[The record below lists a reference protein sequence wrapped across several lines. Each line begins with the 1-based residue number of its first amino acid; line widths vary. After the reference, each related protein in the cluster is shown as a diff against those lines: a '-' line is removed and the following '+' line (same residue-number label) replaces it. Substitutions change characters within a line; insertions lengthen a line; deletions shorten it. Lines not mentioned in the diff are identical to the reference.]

1 MALGSKRAEWMVKKV
16 LLSHGGGGGGEND
29 LTEDVVQKCFSAN
42 QKKIEAFLNDPEAPP
57 KLFFF
62 YQPRQFKNKPELYVS
77 LVGDGEKLTGK
88 CCYFLRTVAKPVK
101 VAVAS
106 DNSVIHGE
114 LSSEL
119 LVGFQQSVAG
129 LYGPLLKKAD
139 KWGAIQRP
147 EDREPFMTDFDK
159 FDENLKHK
167 IDNLHGDVTLE
178 VPQPPHDK
186 IDQKPAAY
194 QRAARNPAILEHF
207 IDIIQKWCKKITT
220 YMETDPSTIPLSPLS
235 NEGPET
241 EIDYWSRRM
250 LTLISVTEQLKTK
263 PSRVV
268 TGVLKARALKVAD
281 ESDKDSAE
289 VARETEEIKG
299 YIEKWREVDLAITD
313 SLNEAKDNVRFLDNI
328 RRVIEPLNKG
338 KPSVIAESM
347 PSLMNSM
354 KMIHTLSRHYGTE
367 VRMTNL
373 FERITNQLIKRCKE
387 EIYQGQGVSALWN
400 QNPADA
406 MDSMNASIAL
416 FETYQREYTETK
428 ATLAQMSLGKQF
440 NFDEGCIFGKFAKF
454 STRLE
459 KVLDMFK
466 SIEQTRKLAAKR
478 IDGLEKLISY
488 FNQLITEFR
497 GKGHDLLDFETTA
510 FERDYVEFTMH
521 NSGLENGITDF
532 LENRLTRMTNILKQ
546 LELLSKFNDVLIS
559 DRLKEDLKKKY
570 LLVFQMYAG
579 DLHHIQELYEK
590 FKDSPPVP
598 RNMTRIAGN
607 IHWSR
612 QLLRRITFPMKQF
625 QKHPGVFHP
634 KESKLHVKKYN
645 KLARTFI
652 EFETLWYKAFQK
664 TCEKSKEGL
673 RARLMVADSSSNYE
687 PVVNFD
693 EGVLSMMR
701 EAKHLALMGFSIPI
715 AAQTVLQYE
724 QRLKEYYEDL
734 SHLLRRYKKCLND
747 ISPVVRS
754 LLKPHLRHL
763 SAFISPALKVMT
775 WTSMNVPAFIQDF
788 TKELDTFEDLIKQTN
803 DITAN
808 RIELNLDYV
817 TNLVFLNM
825 PTSQSF
831 TLKDFKTAQQE
842 KIAECTKIIVAKN
855 VEVERAVDDLIHTVT
870 SYPIDEP
877 KTEQIDINF
886 VKLHYNHLMYYAL
899 LGATS
904 RSLGE
909 LRHRVSSRGGMLLN
923 SPLFEVD
930 LSLQVPD
937 VVVTPN
943 MSEVQ
948 DVVQCVARD
957 ILQSTKAVMDW
968 GIDTTGRTRPPV
980 PFYNKLAADKN
991 VAITLLLLTGALNE
1005 SNKRAQSALT
1015 MYDKYSWMWMKEP
1028 EATYKEFVQKN
1039 NPILEDFIS
1048 ELHRFEALH
1057 AEVKNMSP
1065 TEGVGSL
1072 TFNTEKLKMQLKAE
1086 SDRWM
1091 HQYSEKLHQEAKK
1104 EMEDTTE
1111 LMKSLNT
1118 KLDRDCKD
1126 FINVKYVMD
1135 AQTEIREVS
1144 SWIRAKFN
1152 SIIERYNVLENF
1164 LPPGAMSKDEMD
1176 AKSVLT
1182 KQWEEMLALSE
1193 SIMVTVNEV
1202 APGYKVDLI
1211 ESVSA
1216 FQVAVKTFRADYDVN
1231 GPMVKGTA
1239 PKEAITRLGKYKRE
1253 FETLQR
1259 KYELYNG
1266 GEKLFGLPEIEYP
1279 ELVTTQKELTL
1290 LDRLYS
1296 LYQVVITTID
1306 DYKSIPWSEV
1316 VANIQTMNE
1325 TVESF
1330 AAKCKTLPKTL
1341 KTWDA
1346 YKELSQGIEDFIG
1359 VLPLLMELSKPS
1371 MRDRHWAEISEL
1383 TGREFDMEQ
1392 FHELK
1397 LKNVLEHPTDKEA
1410 PALLFYKEDIEEI
1423 TDGADKQLGI
1433 ENKLIEIAAI
1443 WDDTYFEF
1451 GGWKER
1457 GEVILAGGVVAEI
1470 IEKLEESQSALV
1482 QMLTQKHVAPFR
1494 DQASTWLKKLSDV
1507 NDSLES
1513 WIKVQMLWMS
1523 LEAVFTGG
1531 DIARQMPQDT
1541 RVFQKVDKEWTTR
1554 LMAKSKDVRNVV
1566 ECCQNEYIKNMLPTM
1581 FVDLEK
1587 CQKALDGYLEAKRS
1601 KFPRFYFVS
1610 NPALLLILSQGSDK
1624 DAVQDA
1630 FPKIFD
1636 AIDRVTFEG
1645 NNITTIMG
1653 MAGGYGGKLD
1663 VEEIALTKP
1672 IAAKGNIEDWLDL
1685 LLKEMMKTIHSIVRN
1700 CGGEFESLNV
1710 LDLIKKYC
1718 GQVSL
1723 MGIQMLWTNDVT
1735 DALTRSKNDK
1745 SALASAT
1752 SNQKGVLATLSELTT
1767 KEIPTKM
1774 ERTKIETLVT
1784 IQVHQVDVVEFLLQ
1798 LYKDKKLKDASDFEW
1813 QKQLRLYWVPEQTH
1827 QGAAVVKV
1835 ADVDFAYCDE
1845 YLGCKER
1852 LVITPLTDR
1861 CYISLTQ
1868 AIGMCFGG
1876 APAGPAGTGKTETTK
1891 DLGRALGKYVV
1902 VFNCSDQMHTADTA
1916 KIYKGLCQSGSW
1928 GCFDEFNRI
1937 DLEVLSV
1944 VAQQV
1949 EAILICLRTHGKQF
1963 SFPGDDIGPITV
1975 DTRCG
1980 FFITMNPGYAGR
1992 QELPENLKALFR
2004 GVAMMV
2010 PDREII
2016 MKVKLASVG
2025 YNDYAGLAKKFCI
2038 LYKLSE
2044 EQLSKQRHYDFGL
2057 RNILS
2062 VLRTGGVNLRLEL
2075 GKEGGGG
2082 DRQDLEEMLMMRT
2095 LRDMNLAKL
2104 VADDVGLFISLL
2116 HDLFPAQADP
2126 EKRRY
2131 DQEEEAMKAI
2141 IDEYKLIQHDD
2152 WVAKIIQLYET
2163 SLVRH
2168 GLMMVGPAGGGK
2180 TEGTRVLVE
2189 AISRVK
2195 GQARIVK
2202 MSPKAITAEEMFGQ
2216 NDVISGE
2223 WTHGIFSSIWAKYND
2238 PKKHTTWIVCDGPV
2252 DAIWI
2257 ENLNT
2262 VLDDNKLLTLANGD
2276 RVPMTDNVRILFEVQ
2291 DLRNASPA
2299 TVSRAGIVFVSD
2311 TDLGHEPIVEA
2322 WMLSRNKDEEKTLRE
2337 LYDKFISGPDTF
2349 DWLMK
2354 NTQNCMKA
2362 TRAHLM
2368 SNLLHVMYGLLKPS
2382 SDQAICLE
2390 PDCMERLWLYSMCWS
2405 LGSLLEAEDRF
2416 KFSAYMSDIC
2426 EGNNIPSFGEEQCLY
2441 EFYVDPKTYEWVPW
2455 SAPEYEYDHDTFNFA
2470 TALIPT
2476 MDSMRAEF
2484 LLQLLTQ
2491 TCNRPVLI
2499 VGSSG
2504 TAKTSIVL
2512 QYTNTFDP
2520 TKRLLKKVNFSSAT
2534 TAGMFQRSMEADIEK
2549 RQGKTFAPSGGRL
2562 MTVFLDDVS
2571 MPEVNTWGDQPT
2583 LEIVR
2588 QIIEERGFMF
2598 LEKDKRGDKM
2608 EIENVIYVGAMNHP
2622 GGGRNDIPARLKRHF
2637 FTVNCTPPS
2646 NESIDNIYG
2655 TMLRG
2660 HFEGYDEIQEMINSV
2675 TRGTIELWTKVK
2687 TKMLPTP
2694 SKFHY
2699 IFNMRDLS
2707 RIFQGILFCDHD
2719 CAEEGNNL
2727 LRLWLHECERVLC
2740 DKLVSDVDKAW
2751 YKTCAMKMM
2760 KEFFGEDEAKEISDI
2775 VATNPVYFVD
2785 FLRNDII
2792 DEETDEVVELA
2803 PKVYEL
2809 APDNRTDF
2817 KARVENFLTL
2827 HNEEPG
2833 NKKMDLVL
2841 FTDALEHML
2850 RISRI
2855 IAMPGGNALLVGIGG
2870 SGRQS
2875 LTRLAAFIARH
2886 EIFQIALTRTY
2897 KVADFLEDIRKMYT
2911 SVGKEGKKLTWI
2923 FTDFEILKEDFLE
2936 YINAILATGEVA
2948 GLFAK
2953 DERDMMC
2960 ADLRG
2965 PAKAEIP
2972 GFEDTPENLYKY
2984 FLTRI
2989 RSHLHIVL
2997 VFSPANEK
3005 FAERA
3010 RKFPGLIGCCQ
3021 IDWFLRWPEQ
3031 ALVDVS
3037 NKFLAGDADFNVE
3050 VEKKEMEFTL
3060 VKHIAAVHNLVCQGC
3075 DDYFQSFRR
3084 AVHVT
3089 PKSYLA
3095 FIQAYKKVYNEKLKF
3110 IQKQENNVRVGL
3122 EKLMEAESGVD
3133 LMKDDLAKQQ
3143 VELKEAEKAAN
3154 IMLEKVEVG
3163 SKAADIELTAA
3174 NEIAVKCAE
3183 TAAEI
3188 QEETNKANKELEGA
3202 MPFVRAAEKAASS
3215 ITKADVGTITKLG
3228 KPPDLIK
3235 RIMDCVL
3242 LLFQKGLD
3250 QVTMTTIKVG
3260 KDEFEMFV
3268 MDSYDTRA
3276 KKVMSD
3282 SSFINDLFDFAVSKK
3297 DLINDETIELL
3308 DPYLDVK
3315 DFNADR
3321 AKTVANA
3328 AVGLCSWVK
3337 AMHSYHHAAL
3347 IVAPLLEALEIK
3359 RAMFAEAEAK
3369 LKEAE
3374 AKAAAAQA
3382 KVAELKNQFEQT
3394 IGEKNQLEADAKK
3407 TEDKMTAANDLI
3419 KSLGGEKVRWRAD
3432 AARFS
3437 EAKKKLVG
3445 DVALS
3450 CAFVSYLGPFNQQ
3463 YRNKLLKESFYVD
3476 AVDKKLPI
3484 TKDLSVTG
3492 FLVDDAIIAEWNSQ
3506 GLPKDDLSV
3515 QNGILVTQA
3524 ARYPLM
3530 VDPQNQAVNWL
3541 KVREKDNFPHFGTT
3555 SLTAP
3560 KLRDELE
3567 FSMEEGKTLLVEG
3580 VVKEIDPMFDPV
3592 MEGNVIKKGRSQYIL
3607 LGDKMVALDKNFR
3620 LFFITKLGN
3629 PTFSPELSAKTTV
3642 IDFSVT
3648 QRGLEDQLLS
3658 RVIQFEQKSLEDQ
3671 RQELI
3676 EAVNQNTISLQRLDA
3691 ELLDR
3696 LSNSTGNLLDDYE
3709 LIQVLR
3715 NTKIKA
3721 KEVGEKI
3728 EASKQTEE
3736 IINKKREQY
3745 RPVAKRASII
3755 YFVIVQIPGINVMY
3769 QISLGQFLQW
3779 FDSSM
3784 VDSEKANLV
3793 AQRVENLID
3802 HLSFN
3807 IYQNTNRGL
3816 FECDKLTFKLMVV
3829 MQVYQLERPDMLTP
3843 QMVQLLLRGGAGL
3856 TQEQIQM
3863 HQKPFVWMQQNA
3875 WQNLV
3880 QLSLDL
3886 DFFGDMRNTIE
3897 QNVTEWKKWYEAEA
3911 PEEMEVPKLEE
3922 RLNQHPSGP
3931 FMRMLL
3937 IRMLRD
3943 DRFRLAAGTYITES
3957 FGKKYTDPESIQL
3970 EDIWSDADRFTPTI
3984 LLLTPGADPTTALQE
3999 LAKKKGTKIFSVSMG
4014 EGQEKYAKRAIEE
4027 GMATGGWA
4035 LLQNCHLGLGF
4046 MNQMDTIIDEAKKAD
4061 DTEAGPHVD
4070 TGYRTWITCEPHKD
4084 FPINLLQMSIKV
4096 TNEPPAGMKAGLYR
4110 SYTSVVDDERLNR
4123 VETGEWRKL
4132 VFTTC
4137 FLHACVLER
4146 RKFGAVGWCIPYE
4159 FGGGDLEAS
4168 LVFLEKHLFSGLS
4181 WPTIQYMICEVQYGG
4196 RITDDWDRILFN
4208 VFGVTWLTPATIEAD
4223 FTFCDAAAFVYK
4235 IPDVETT
4242 AKYLEYIEDFPS
4254 HDTPEIFGLHTN
4266 ADLTYGSSETRRILS
4281 TISDTQPKSSSA
4293 SGGKTKEE
4301 IVYEKADE
4309 LLAQTPEGYRDAIVR
4324 EQIRKRSRKENEMVL
4339 GHAVDGAV
4347 DGFSIPLNVFLYQ
4360 EVTRLNLAIGRVT
4373 KTFKELKQAIRG
4385 EIIMTPELQN
4395 ALDSIYDAKPPISWY
4410 IDPSGA
4416 EIAWSAP
4423 SLALWFAGLLERNTQ
4438 LHTWLNNT
4446 RPLSYW
4452 LTGFFNP
4459 QGFLTA
4465 ARQEITRRHKA
4476 DKWALDDVT
4485 IKTDV
4490 TEKADLKRIKEP
4502 PKEGF
4507 YVHGLFLEGAS
4518 WDSQSKMLRES
4529 APKELFCPLPVI
4541 MIGALTN
4548 RDAANFYAKGKY
4560 YDCPCYTKPR
4570 RTDLAY
4576 VFAVKLPSEKKS
4588 EHWTLRGVA
4597 LLCSKE

>member
-1 MALGSKRAEWMVKKV
+1 MSGTKRAEWMALKV
-16 LLSHGGGGGGEND
+16 LQSHGGGESELNEEGV
-29 LTEDVVQKCFSAN
+29 TKCFQAN
-42 QKKIEAFLNDPEAPP
+42 AKKIEAFLNDVESPP

-62 YQPRQFKNKPELYVS
+62 YQPRQFKNKSELYIS
-77 LVGDGEKLTGK
+77 LVGDGEKLSGK
-88 CCYFLRTVAKPVK
+88 CCYFLRTTKKPIK
-101 VAVAS
+101 TAVVN
-106 DNSVIHGE
+106 DGTVIHGE
-114 LSSEL
+114 LNADL
-119 LVGFQQSVAG
+119 LVGFQQNVEK
-129 LYGPLLKKAD
+129 LYKPLLATSE
-139 KWGAIQRP
+139 KWGAIQRQ
-147 EDREPFMTDFDK
+147 EEKKAFINTIGDFDNK
-159 FDENLKHK
+159 LQQRVA
-167 IDNLHGDVTLE
+167 NLHGDVTIE
-178 VPQPPHDK
+178 VPQPPYDK

-194 QRAARNPAILEHF
+194 QRAAKNPEILAHF
-207 IDIIQKWCKKITT
+207 TDIIQKWCKKITA
-220 YMETDPSTIPLSPLS
+220 YMENDPSSIPLSPHS

-241 EIDYWSRRM
+241 EMNYWSRRM
-250 LTLISVTEQLKTK
+250 LTLISVTEQLKSK

-268 TGVLKARALKVAD
+268 TGVLKARALKQTD
-281 ESDKDSAE
+281 EDGKDSAD
-289 VARETEEIKG
+289 ANETEEIKS

-313 SLNEAKDNVRFLDNI
+313 SMNEAKDNVRFLENI
-328 RRVIEPLNKG
+328 RGTIETLNTASPG
-338 KPSVIAESM
+338 VIAETM

-387 EIYQGQGVSALWN
+387 EIYQGQGVQALWN
-400 QNPADA
+400 QNPAEA
-406 MDSMNASIAL
+406 MASMNASISL
-416 FETYQREYTETK
+416 YKTYKAEYYETK
-428 ATLAQMSLGKQF
+428 ETLANMALSNQF
-440 NFDEGCIFGKFAKF
+440 NFDEKCIFGKFTNFKI
-454 STRLE
+454 RLE
-459 KVLDMFK
+459 KVLDMFR
-466 SIEQTRKLAAKR
+466 SIEQTRMLAAKR
-478 IDGLEKLISY
+478 IDGLEKLISH
-488 FNQLITEFR
+488 FNQVISEFR
-497 GKGHDLLDFETTA
+497 GKGHDLLDFDRTE
-510 FERDYVEFTMH
+510 FERDFVEFAMN
-521 NSGLENGITDF
+521 NSSIENSISEF
-532 LENRLTRMTNILKQ
+532 MEQRLTRMTNISKQ
-546 LELLSKFNDVLIS
+546 LELLSKFKDVLIRE
-559 DRLKEDLKKKY
+559 RLQEELEQKY
-570 LLVFQMYAG
+570 ILVFKMYG
-579 DLHHIQELYEK
+579 SDLDHIQQLYEK
-590 FKDSPPVP
+590 NKESPPIP
-598 RNMTRIAGN
+598 RNMTKIAGR

-612 QLLRRITFPMKQF
+612 QLLRRITFPMKEF
-625 QKHPGVFHP
+625 QNNPKVFHP
-634 KESKLHVKKYN
+634 RESKRNVKTYN
-645 KLARTFI
+645 KLARTLI
-652 EFETLWYKAFQK
+652 EFETLWYEAFEESCKQCK
-664 TCEKSKEGL
+664 TGL
-673 RARLMVADSSSNYE
+673 RANLMVADSNYE
-687 PVVNFD
+687 LVVNFD
-693 EGVLSMMR
+693 PNILQIMR
-701 EAKHLALMGFSIPI
+701 EAKHLALMGFDIPDI
-715 AAQTVLQYE
+715 ASRTLIYE
-724 QRLKEYYEDL
+724 QRLKMYYEDL
-734 SHLLRRYKKCLND
+734 TYLLKRYKGCLKK

-763 SAFISPALKVMT
+763 SSTISPALKIMT
-775 WTSMNVPAFIQDF
+775 WMSMNVSAFIEAL
-788 TKELDTFEDLIKQTN
+788 TKELNSFEDLIDQTN

-817 TNLVFLNM
+817 TNLVFLDM
-825 PTSQSF
+825 PATKSF
-831 TLKDFKTAQQE
+831 TLKDFKSAQQE

-855 VEVERAVDDLIHTVT
+855 IEVERAVDDLISTVRA
-870 SYPIDEP
+870 YPTKEP

-904 RSLGE
+904 RSLGD
-909 LRHRVSSRGGMLLN
+909 LRFRVASRGGMLLN
-923 SPLFEVD
+923 SSLFEVT
-930 LSLQVPD
+930 LSLRVPD

-943 MSEVQ
+943 MVEVQ
-948 DVVQCVARD
+948 EVVQCVARD

-968 GIDTTGRTRPPV
+968 GIDGTGRPRPPV
-980 PFYNKLAADKN
+980 PFYSKLASDKN

-1005 SNKRAQSALT
+1005 SKKRAQVALT
-1015 MYDKYSWMWMKEP
+1015 MYDKYSWMWMQEP
-1028 EATYKEFVQKN
+1028 EQTYKDFVKKN
-1039 NPILEDFIS
+1039 NPILEDFIA
-1048 ELHRFEALH
+1048 ELHRFEELH
-1057 AEVKNMSP
+1057 DEVKNMSP
-1065 TEGVGSL
+1065 TDGVGSL
-1072 TFNTEKLKMQLKAE
+1072 TFNTETLKMQLKAE

-1104 EMEDTTE
+1104 DMEDTTE

-1144 SWIRAKFN
+1144 SWIQAKFK

-1164 LPPGAMSKDEMD
+1164 LPAGAMSKDEMD

-1182 KQWEEMLALSE
+1182 KQWNEMLVLSE
-1193 SIMVTVNEV
+1193 SIMVTVNDV
-1202 APGYKVDLI
+1202 APGYKIDLI
-1211 ESVSA
+1211 ESVAA
-1216 FQVAVKTFRADYDVN
+1216 FQIAVKSFRADYDVN
-1231 GPMVKGTA
+1231 GPMVRGTP

-1253 FETLQR
+1253 FETLHR

-1279 ELVTTQKELTL
+1279 ELVITQKELNL

-1410 PALLFYKEDIEEI
+1410 PNLLHYKEDIEEI

-1433 ENKLIEIAAI
+1433 ENKLIEIEAI
-1443 WDDTYFEF
+1443 WVDTFFEF

-1470 IEKLEESQSALV
+1470 IEKLEESQSSLV
-1482 QMLTQKHVAPFR
+1482 QMLTQKHVTPFR

-1624 DAVQDA
+1624 EAVQDA

-1645 NNITTIMG
+1645 NNIMSIQG
-1653 MAGGYGGKLD
+1653 MNGGYGGKMD
-1663 VEEIALTKP
+1663 VEEIPLNKP

-1685 LLKEMMKTIHSIVRN
+1685 LLRQMMLTIHSIVRTA
-1700 CGGEFESLNV
+1700 GGEFESMPV
-1710 LDLIKKYC
+1710 LEFIKKHC

-1723 MGIQMLWTNDVT
+1723 MGIQMLWTSDVSE
-1735 DALTRSKNDK
+1735 ALTRSKSDK
-1745 SALASAT
+1745 AAINNAAT
-1752 SNQKGVLATLSELTT
+1752 NQRSVLAQLSELTT

-1784 IQVHQVDVVEFLLQ
+1784 IQVHQVDVVEFLVS
-1798 LYKDKKLKDASDFEW
+1798 LYKEKKIKDASDFEW
-1813 QKQLRLYWVPEQTH
+1813 QKQLRLYWVPEQN
-1827 QGAAVVKV
+1827 AALVKV

-2025 YNDYAGLAKKFCI
+2025 YNDYSGLAKKFCI

-2116 HDLFPAQADP
+2116 HDLFPSQADP

-2131 DQEEEAMKAI
+2131 DEEEEAMKTI

-2202 MSPKAITAEEMFGQ
+2202 MAPKAITAEQMFGQ
-2216 NDVISGE
+2216 NDLISGE

-2238 PKKHTTWIVCDGPV
+2238 PKKHCTWIVCDGPV

-2299 TVSRAGIVFVSD
+2299 TVSRAGIVYVSD

-2322 WMLSRNKDEEKTLRE
+2322 WMLSRSKDEEKGLRE
-2337 LYDKFISGPDTF
+2337 LYDKFISTPDTF

-2354 NTQNCMKA
+2354 NTENCMNA

-2368 SNLLHVMYGLLKPS
+2368 SNLLHLMHGLLKPS
-2382 SDQAICLE
+2382 ADQAVSLE
-2390 PDCMERLWLYSMCWS
+2390 PDVMERFWLYSMCWS

-2416 KFSAYMSDIC
+2416 KFSAYLGNLC
-2426 EGNNIPSFGEEQCLY
+2426 EGNLPSYGEEQCLY
-2441 EFYVDPKTYEWVPW
+2441 EFFVDEETYEWSPW
-2455 SAPEYEYDHDTFNFA
+2455 TAPEYEYDHDTFNFA

-2476 MDSMRAEF
+2476 MDSMRAEY
-2484 LLQLLTQ
+2484 LLNKLTQ
-2491 TCNRPVLI
+2491 ICNRPVLI

-2512 QYTNTFDP
+2512 QYTNAFNP

-2534 TAGMFQRSMEADIEK
+2534 TAGMFQSSMEADIEK

-2588 QIIEERGFMF
+2588 QIIEEKGFMF

-2622 GGGRNDIPARLKRHF
+2622 GGGRNDIPSRLKRHF

-2660 HFEGYDEIQEMINSV
+2660 HFEGYDEIQEMLTGI
-2675 TRGTIELWTKVK
+2675 TKGTIELWSKVK
-2687 TKMLPTP
+2687 GKMLPTP

-2707 RIFQGILFCDHD
+2707 RIFQGILFADHD
-2719 CAEEGNNL
+2719 CVEQDNNL

-2740 DKLVSDVDKAW
+2740 DKLVSDVDKDW
-2751 YKTCAMKMM
+2751 YKSAAMKTM
-2760 KEFFGEDEAKEISDI
+2760 KEFFSEEEAKEIADI
-2775 VATNPVYFVD
+2775 VATDPIYFVD
-2785 FLRNDII
+2785 FLRKDVI

-2803 PKVYEL
+2803 PKIYEL
-2809 APDNRTDF
+2809 APEDRVAF
-2817 KARVENFLTL
+2817 KETVDGFLAL

-2841 FTDALEHML
+2841 FRDALEHML
-2850 RISRI
+2850 RIARI

-2875 LTRLAAFIARH
+2875 LTRLAAHIARH

-2897 KVADFLEDIRKMYT
+2897 KVADFLDDIRKMYT
-2911 SVGKEGKKLTWI
+2911 EVGKEGKKLTWI

-2948 GLFAK
+2948 GLFPK

-3021 IDWFLRWPEQ
+3021 IDWFLRWPQQ

-3037 NKFLAGDADFNVE
+3037 NKFLAGDTNFNVE
-3050 VEKKEMEFTL
+3050 VDREEMKFTL
-3060 VKHIAAVHNLVCQGC
+3060 VKHIASVHDLVCTGC
-3075 DDYFQSFRR
+3075 EDYFAAFRR

-3095 FIQAYKKVYNEKLKF
+3095 FINSYKKVYTEKLKS
-3110 IQKQENNVRVGL
+3110 IQTQETNVRVGL
-3122 EKLMEAESGVD
+3122 QKLMEAETGVD

-3154 IMLEKVEVG
+3154 IMLEKVETG
-3163 SKAADIELTAA
+3163 SKAANMEMNAAGVIEARCGETAD
-3174 NEIAVKCAE
+3174 EIAKQSAE
-3183 TAAEI
+3183 
-3188 QEETNKANKELEGA
+3188 ANKELEGA
-3202 MPFVRAAEKAASS
+3202 MPFVYAAETAAAS
-3215 ITKADVGTITKLG
+3215 ITKGDVGTITKLG

-3242 LLFQKGLD
+3242 LLFQKRVD
-3250 QVTMTTIKVG
+3250 SVTMMEIKVG
-3260 KDEFEMFV
+3260 KDEFQQFV
-3268 MDSYDTRA
+3268 QDSYDTRA
-3276 KKVMSD
+3276 KKVMS
-3282 SSFINDLFDFAVSKK
+3282 SSTFITDLLDFANVKK

-3308 DPYLDVK
+3308 DPYLNVK
-3315 DFNADR
+3315 DFNVDR

-3337 AMHSYHHAAL
+3337 AMHSYHAAAL
-3347 IVAPLLEALEIK
+3347 VVAPLLSALQTKKDLFEQASEKLREAQSKSL
-3359 RAMFAEAEAK
+3359 
-3369 LKEAE
+3369 
-3374 AKAAAAQA
+3374 AAQE
-3382 KVAELKNQFEQT
+3382 KVAELQRQFDQT
-3394 IGEKNQLEADAKK
+3394 ISEKNELEAAAKA

-3419 KSLGGEKVRWRAD
+3419 KSLGGEKVRWKAD
-3432 AARFS
+3432 ATRFS

-3463 YRNKLLKESFYVD
+3463 YRNKLLKEAFYVD

-3541 KVREKDNFPHFGTT
+3541 KVREKANFPHFGTT

-3592 MEGNVIKKGRSQYIL
+3592 MEGNVIRKGRSKYIL
-3607 LGDKMVALDKNFR
+3607 LGDKLVALDDNFR
-3620 LFFITKLGN
+3620 LYFITKLGN

-3676 EAVNQNTISLQRLDA
+3676 EAVNMNTISLQKLDK

-3779 FDSSM
+3779 FDYSM
-3784 VDSEKANLV
+3784 VESDKANLV
-3793 AQRVENLID
+3793 AKRVEILIEY
-3802 HLSFN
+3802 LSYH

-3816 FECDKLTFKLMVV
+3816 FECDKLTFKLMMV
-3829 MQVYQLERPDMLTP
+3829 MQVYQLEKPEVLTP
-3843 QMVQLLLRGGAGL
+3843 GMVQLLLRGGAGL

-3863 HQKPFVWMQQNA
+3863 NQKPFAWMQQNA

-3880 QLSLDL
+3880 QLSMDL

-3897 QNVTEWKKWYEAEA
+3897 QNMVEWKKWYEAEA

-3922 RLNQHPSGP
+3922 RLVQHPSGD

-3943 DRFRLAAGTYITES
+3943 DRFRLAAQTYIASS
-3957 FGKKYTDPESIQL
+3957 FGKRYTDPESIQL
-3970 EDIWSDADRFTPTI
+3970 EDIWNDANWYTPTI

-4014 EGQEKYAKRAIEE
+4014 EGQEKYAKRAIVE
-4027 GMATGGWA
+4027 GMDTGGWA

-4046 MNQMDTIIDEAKKAD
+4046 MNQMDTIIEEAKKAND
-4061 DTEAGPHVD
+4061 SGETPVSE
-4070 TGYRTWITCEPHKD
+4070 GYRTWITCEPHKE

-4123 VETGEWRKL
+4123 VETVEWRKL

-4137 FLHACVLER
+4137 FLHATVLER

-4208 VFGVTWLTPATIEAD
+4208 VFGLTWLTPTTIDAD
-4223 FTFCDAAAFVYK
+4223 FTFCDSSFVYK

-4242 AKYLEYIEDFPS
+4242 AKYLEYIQQFPS

-4266 ADLTYGSSETRRILS
+4266 ADLTFGSSETRRILS
-4281 TISDTQPKSSSA
+4281 TISETQPKSA
-4293 SGGKTKEE
+4293 ATSGGKTKEE
-4301 IVYEKADE
+4301 QVYEKADE
-4309 LLAQTPEGYRDAIVR
+4309 LLAQCPEGYRDPIVR
-4324 EQIRKRSRKENEMVL
+4324 EQIRKRSRKENEFVL
-4339 GHAVDGAV
+4339 GHAVDGSV

-4360 EVTRLNLAIGRVT
+4360 EVTRLNMAIERVSR
-4373 KTFKELKQAIRG
+4373 TFRELKQAIRG

-4395 ALDSIYDAKPPISWY
+4395 ALDSIYDAKAPLAWY

-4423 SLALWFAGLLERNTQ
+4423 SLALWFGGLLERNTQ

-4476 DKWALDDVT
+4476 DKWALDDVS

-4490 TEKADLKRIKEP
+4490 TEKQDLRRIKDP

-4507 YVHGLFLEGAS
+4507 FVHGLYLEGAS
-4518 WDSQSKMLRES
+4518 WDTSAKMLRES
-4529 APKELFCPLPVI
+4529 APKELFCPLPVL

-4548 RDAANFYAKGKY
+4548 EDARKFYSKGQY

-4576 VFAVKLPSEKKS
+4576 VFAVKLPSEKAAD
-4588 EHWTLRGVA
+4588 HWTLRGVA
-4597 LLCSKE
+4597 LLCSKD